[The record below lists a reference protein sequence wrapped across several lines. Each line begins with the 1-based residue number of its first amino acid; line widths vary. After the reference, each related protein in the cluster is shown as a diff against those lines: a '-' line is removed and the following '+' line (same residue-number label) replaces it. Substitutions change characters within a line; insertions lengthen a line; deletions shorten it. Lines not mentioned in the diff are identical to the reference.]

1 MIIQES
7 VKSTEKYERN
17 NLIGGISATI
27 YTIMVSN
34 FLTVYEAIKNKLV
47 YCF

>member
-27 YTIMVSN
+27 YTIM
-34 FLTVYEAIKNKLV
+34 FQI
-47 YCF
+47 F